1 MCDAV
6 FTTERSAV
14 SRMTR
19 FALALV
25 LVEAFGCAY
34 VAVKTPTPA
43 ALFRADEIEHGQPP
57 PDESYFLLVFG
68 SQSVPK
74 VPRKTHT
81 WATVVRVSETRTGE
95 RDVDPLTISWMPATL
110 HIRAWRMRV
119 EKGVNLELH
128 ETIKAMHDDGQR
140 VTMWGPYQMRAGA
153 YAKFRMQKAFL
164 ETGRVGY
171 QCIDSTGE
179 AGWTGDGCDCIHAI
193 TDMDAVHD
201 RDRYRLDRYG
211 ESASRFIVKQFF
223 ERQTL
228 IEPERTHDWL
238 IPRLGIDKYEIQ
250 RQTYD
255 GPANPYQGGTSVKV
269 P

>member
-1 MCDAV
+1 
-6 FTTERSAV
+6 V
-14 SRMTR
+14 SGLMRLVVV
-19 FALALV
+19 LALV
-25 LVEAFGCAY
+25 GVAGCAY

-43 ALFRADEIEHGQPP
+43 ALYRADEIEQGPP
-57 PDESYFLLVFG
+57 PPNESYYILVFG
-68 SQSVPK
+68 SQSIPK

-81 WATVVRVSETRTGE
+81 WATAVRVTESPTGE
-95 RDVDPLTISWMPATL
+95 PIEVEPHTISWMPATMY
-110 HIRAWRMRV
+110 IRPWRFRV
-119 EKGVNLELH
+119 EKGVNLDLRES
-128 ETIKAMHDDGQR
+128 IKAMSDDDQR
-140 VTMWGPYQMRAGA
+140 VSMWGPYQMRAGA

-179 AGWTGDGCDCIHAI
+179 AGWTGRGCDCIHAV
-193 TDMDAVHD
+193 TDMDAVYD

-211 ESASRFIVKQFF
+211 AAASRFIVKQLF

-228 IEPERTHDWL
+228 IAPERTHDWL
-238 IPRLGIDKYEIQ
+238 IPRLGIDKYEVE

-255 GPANPYQGGTSVKV
+255 GPANPYQGTKPADDV